1 MRRRIARELIGA
13 LERAQAGGVLPQFEA
28 PLPVV
33 APPSRAEHGD
43 YATNYPLQLAKPARE
58 NPQEIGR
65 ALVDHLERETWVG
78 KVEVAPPGFIN
89 FHLDDG
95 WVAQQVETILAAG
108 DGFGRSDLGEGQRV
122 QVEHGSANPTGPLTL
137 GSGRN
142 VVLGDT
148 LSNALE
154 FAGYEVQRE
163 YYVNDAGVQMRLF
176 GESLFARYAQ
186 ALGRKESVPDGGY
199 QGPYL
204 EEWGRKLAE
213 EEGERYLEI
222 PREEAAGALRATGVK
237 WVLEGIRHDLETLG
251 ISYERWFSETSLY
264 EDGTFDEVLSRLTE
278 RGLTGEREGAL
289 WFQATDLGADK
300 DEVIVKSDGDH
311 GYFASEIAYVYDKFL
326 RRGFDWAV
334 YVLGADHHWHAART
348 RTIMEALGIE
358 PDRLRAIIYQLVALK
373 RSGEAVRLSKR
384 TGDIITLR
392 EVIEEV
398 GSDATRF
405 LLLSHAAETH
415 MEFDLDLA
423 KIQSQENPVY
433 YVQYAHARIA
443 SVLRY
448 AGDRDIS
455 DGDVSLLIHPAEQR
469 LIRHL
474 ISLGDIV
481 ELIAQSLEPHHLTY
495 YAQDLAAAFHSFY
508 NQCRVVSSDPEDEDI
523 TRARLKLAT
532 ACKIVLGTSLRLMGV
547 SAPETM

>member
-1 MRRRIARELIGA
+1 MRRRIAVALSRA
-13 LERAQAGGVLPQFEA
+13 LERAQAEGALPRFEA
-28 PLPVV
+28 PQPVV
-33 APPSRAEHGD
+33 APPSRPEHGD
-43 YATNYPLQLAKPARE
+43 YATNYALQLAKPARA
-58 NPQEIGR
+58 NPLEIAR
-65 ALVDHLERETWVG
+65 TLVDHLERDTWMG

-95 WVAQQVETILAAG
+95 WVAQQVETILAEG
-108 DGFGRSDLGEGQRV
+108 DRFGRSDLGEGQRV
-122 QVEHGSANPTGPLTL
+122 QVEHGSANPTGPLHI

-142 VVLGDT
+142 AVLGDT
-148 LSNALE
+148 LANALD

-163 YYVNDAGVQMRLF
+163 YYINDAGAQIRLF

-186 ALGRKESVPDGGY
+186 ALGREEAIPEGGY
-199 QGPYL
+199 HGPYL
-204 EEWGRKLAE
+204 EEWGRGIAE
-213 EEGERYLEI
+213 EEGERYLEM
-222 PREEAAGALRATGVK
+222 PREEAAGALAAAGVER
-237 WVLEGIRHDLETLG
+237 VLEAIRQDLETLG
-251 ISYERWFSETSLY
+251 IGYERWFSETSLY
-264 EDGTFDEVLSRLTE
+264 EDGIFEEALTRLQE
-278 RGLTGEREGAL
+278 RGLTEEREGAL
-289 WFQATDLGADK
+289 WFQATNLGAAQ
-300 DEVIVKSDGDH
+300 DEVILKSDGEH

-348 RTIMEALGIE
+348 GTIMQALGIE
-358 PDRLRAIIYQLVALK
+358 PARLRPIIYQLVTLK

-415 MEFDLDLA
+415 TEFDLDLA

-455 DGDVSLLIHPAEQR
+455 DGDVFLLVHPAEQR
-469 LIRHL
+469 LIRLL
-474 ISLGDIV
+474 IALGDMV
-481 ELIAQSLEPHHLTY
+481 ELVAQSLEPHHLTY

-532 ACKIVLGTSLRLMGV
+532 ACKMVLATSLRLMGV
-547 SAPETM
+547 SAPEEM

>member
-1 MRRRIARELIGA
+1 MRRRIARSLIGA
-13 LERAQAGGVLPQFEA
+13 LERAQAEGALPRFEA
-28 PLPVV
+28 PVPVV

-43 YATNYPLQLAKPARE
+43 YATNFALQLAKPARA
-58 NPQEIGR
+58 NPLEIGGT
-65 ALVDHLERETWVG
+65 LLDYLEREAWVG

-89 FHLDDG
+89 FQLDDG
-95 WVAQQVETILAAG
+95 WVAEQVETILAEG
-108 DGFGRSDLGEGQRV
+108 DGFGRSDLGRGQRV
-122 QVEHGSANPTGPLTL
+122 QVEHGSANPTGPLHI

-142 VVLGDT
+142 AVLGDT
-148 LSNALE
+148 LANAME

-163 YYVNDAGVQMRLF
+163 YYINDTGAQIRLL
-176 GESLFARYAQ
+176 GESLLARYAQ
-186 ALGRKESVPDGGY
+186 ALGRDEPVPDGGY
-199 QGPYL
+199 QGQYL
-204 EEWGRKLAE
+204 EEWGRKIAE
-213 EEGERYLEI
+213 EEGERYLEM
-222 PREEAAGALRATGVK
+222 PRGEAAEALAKVGVER
-237 WVLEGIRHDLETLG
+237 VLETIRRDLETLG
-251 ISYERWFSETSLY
+251 IRYERWFSESSLY
-264 EDGTFDEVLSRLTE
+264 EDGTFDEALSQVKE

-289 WFQATDLGADK
+289 WFLATELGADK
-300 DEVIVKSDGDH
+300 DEVVVKSDGEH

-358 PDRLRAIIYQLVALK
+358 PDRLRAIIYQLVTLK

-398 GSDATRF
+398 GADATRF
-405 LLLSHAAETH
+405 LLLSYAAETH
-415 MEFDLDLA
+415 SEFDLDLA

-443 SVLRY
+443 SILRY

-455 DGDVSLLIHPAEQR
+455 EGDVSLLVHPAEQR

-474 ISLGDIV
+474 IALADIV
-481 ELIAQSLEPHHLTY
+481 ELIAQSLEPHHMTY

-508 NQCRVVSSDPEDEDI
+508 NQCRVVSSHPEDKDI
-523 TRARLKLAT
+523 TQARLKLAT
-532 ACKIVLGTSLRLMGV
+532 ACRIVLATSLRLMGV
-547 SAPETM
+547 SAPEAM